1 MNKIYLFLLMCCTAF
16 MINGCATTGAIKGT
30 AAGYIIY
37 TNAPEEVA
45 FEVSYQALEKLKYKI
60 ESKDKD
66 NFFIKGSY
74 SDLLTGHLDAQIEI
88 NKEVGGAKIIY
99 NINQPGS
106 IKAFD
111 ITGYYPRNANRIYNA
126 IADKLGEQG
135 YTVQKK

>member
-30 AAGYIIY
+30 ATGYIIY
-37 TNAPEEVA
+37 TNAPKDVA
-45 FEVSYQALEKLKYKI
+45 FEASCQALEKLKYTI
-60 ESKDKD
+60 ESKDRD
-66 NFFIKGSY
+66 NFFIEGSY
-74 SDLLTGHLDAQIEI
+74 SDLLTGRLDARIEI
-88 NKEVGGAKIIY
+88 NEEVGGAKITY

-126 IADKLGEQG
+126 IANKLGEQG
-135 YTVQKK
+135 YILQKK